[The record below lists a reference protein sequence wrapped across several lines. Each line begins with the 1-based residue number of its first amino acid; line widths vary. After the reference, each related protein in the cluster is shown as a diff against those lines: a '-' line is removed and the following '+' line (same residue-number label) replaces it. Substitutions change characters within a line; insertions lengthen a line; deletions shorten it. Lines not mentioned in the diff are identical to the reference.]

1 MSQSFADDAIAL
13 LIDLAQRGEIDAW
26 DVNVVEVF
34 DRFLSELTLKD
45 SQDLA
50 TSGQAFLYASML
62 ILLKAESLA
71 GLNPPEEI
79 LDDGL
84 EGFEGFDLVGQGR
97 SLPANLEQ
105 HLHRRPVAHPYP
117 KRRVT
122 LGELIQQLELI
133 AVAVE
138 RQSKQAAH
146 KKVVR
151 PSRAQSIK
159 AISQLS
165 HVENLTEVAA
175 ELELMLAELG
185 FEQNWIDFEALMAI
199 KNDRVG
205 FFWAL
210 LLLSA
215 QSKIEL
221 DQQEFYQD
229 LRLRPFR
236 PAVNVELPV
245 LGLPVELP
253 LSPDLDSAAS

>member
-1 MSQSFADDAIAL
+1 MSQSFAEDAIAL

-34 DRFLSELTLKD
+34 DRFLRELTLK
-45 SQDLA
+45 SAQDLA

-71 GLNPPEEI
+71 GLNPTEEI
-79 LDDGL
+79 LED
-84 EGFEGFDLVGQGR
+84 GFEDFDAQELGSDR
-97 SLPANLEQ
+97 PLPSNLER

-122 LGELIQQLELI
+122 LNELIQQLELI

-138 RQSKQAAH
+138 RQSKQVAH
-146 KKVVR
+146 KKIVR
-151 PSRAQSIK
+151 PTRAQSIK

-165 HVENLTEVAA
+165 HAENLTEVAA
-175 ELELMLAELG
+175 ELELMLGEFG
-185 FEQNWIDFEALMAI
+185 IDQNWIDFESLLQV

-236 PAVNVELPV
+236 P
-245 LGLPVELP
+245 GLSVELP
-253 LSPDLDSAAS
+253 LISEFNSAAS

>member
-34 DRFLSELTLKD
+34 DRFLSDLPLKE
-45 SQDLA
+45 SKDLA

-79 LDDGL
+79 LDDGF
-84 EGFEGFDLVGQGR
+84 EGFEGFDLEIGR
-97 SLPANLEQ
+97 SLPSNLEH

-133 AVAVE
+133 AIAVE
-138 RQSKQAAH
+138 RQSRQAVH

-151 PSRAQSIK
+151 PTRAQSIK

-175 ELELMLAELG
+175 ELELMLRELG
-185 FEQNWIDFEALMAI
+185 IDNNWIDFEALLQI

-236 PAVNVELPV
+236 P
-245 LGLPVELP
+245 GLNIDLP
-253 LSPDLDSAAS
+253 LSSEFDSAAS

>member
-1 MSQSFADDAIAL
+1 MSQSFAKDAIAL
-13 LIDLAQRGEIDAW
+13 LIDLAQRGEINAW

-34 DRFLSELTLKD
+34 DRFLQELSLREPD
-45 SQDLA
+45 DLA
-50 TSGQAFLYASML
+50 TSGQAFVYASML

-71 GLNPPEEI
+71 GLHSSEEA
-79 LDDGL
+79 LEEDFNDFDLGDVGL
-84 EGFEGFDLVGQGR
+84 ER
-97 SLPANLEQ
+97 SLPLNLEQ
-105 HLHRRPVAHPYP
+105 RLHRRPVAHPYP
-117 KRRVT
+117 QRRVT
-122 LGELIQQLELI
+122 LSELIQQLELI

-138 RQSKQAAH
+138 RQSQQSPR

-151 PSRAQSIK
+151 PTRAQSAK

-165 HVENLTEVAA
+165 HAENLSEVAA
-175 ELELMLAELG
+175 ELELMLSEFDLY
-185 FEQNWIDFEALMAI
+185 QWIDFEALLQI

-229 LRLRPFR
+229 LRLRPFQ
-236 PAVNVELPV
+236 PEPSVQ
-245 LGLPVELP
+245 LP
-253 LSPDLDSAAS
+253 LLPTFNSAAS

>member
-1 MSQSFADDAIAL
+1 MSQSFADDAISL

-34 DRFLSELTLKD
+34 DRFLSDLPLKE
-45 SQDLA
+45 SKDLA

-71 GLNPPEEI
+71 GLNPPEEV
-79 LDDGL
+79 LEDGF
-84 EGFEGFDLVGQGR
+84 EGFEGFDLELGR
-97 SLPANLEQ
+97 SLPSNLEH

-138 RQSKQAAH
+138 RQSRQAAH

-151 PSRAQSIK
+151 PTRAQSIK

-175 ELELMLAELG
+175 ELELMLAELMLG
-185 FEQNWIDFEALMAI
+185 LGIDNNWIDFEALLQI

-221 DQQEFYQD
+221 EQQEFYQD
-229 LRLRPFR
+229 LRLRPLQ
-236 PAVNVELPV
+236 P
-245 LGLPVELP
+245 GQSIELP
-253 LSPDLDSAAS
+253 LSSEFDSAAS

>member
-1 MSQSFADDAIAL
+1 MSHSFADDAIAL
-13 LIDLAQRGEIDAW
+13 LIDLAQRGEIDPW

-34 DRFLSELTLKD
+34 DRFLSELTLKS

-71 GLNPPEEI
+71 GLDPAEDLAEEPFEF
-79 LDDGL
+79 LDEDVEFVTGT
-84 EGFEGFDLVGQGR
+84 
-97 SLPANLEQ
+97 LPLNLERR
-105 HLHRRPVAHPYP
+105 LHRRPVAHPFP
-117 KRRVT
+117 RRRVT

-133 AVAVE
+133 AVAVD
-138 RQSKQAAH
+138 RQSRQVKT

-151 PSRAQSIK
+151 PTRAQSMK

-165 HVENLTEVAA
+165 HAENMTEVAG
-175 ELELMLAELG
+175 ELEQILADTCLG
-185 FEQNWIDFEALMAI
+185 EHWLDFEALLQI

-205 FFWAL
+205 LFWAL

-221 DQQEFYQD
+221 EQKEFYQD
-229 LRLRPFR
+229 IRLRPFQ
-236 PAVNVELPV
+236 PTKEAELPIFN
-245 LGLPVELP
+245 
-253 LSPDLDSAAS
+253 SAAS

>member
-1 MSQSFADDAIAL
+1 MSHSFANDAIAL
-13 LIDLAQRGEIDAW
+13 LIDLAQRGEIDPW

-34 DRFLSELTLKD
+34 DRFLSELTLSS

-71 GLNPPEEI
+71 GLDPPEELVEEAFEF
-79 LDDGL
+79 LDPEDG
-84 EGFEGFDLVGQGR
+84 GFLNGV
-97 SLPANLEQ
+97 LPLNLERR
-105 HLHRRPVAHPYP
+105 LHRRPVAHPFP

-138 RQSKQAAH
+138 RQSHQGKTT

-151 PSRAQSIK
+151 PTRAQSIK

-165 HVENLTEVAA
+165 HAENLTEVAG
-175 ELELMLAELG
+175 ELEQILADACLG
-185 FEQNWIDFEALMAI
+185 EHWLDFEALMQI

-205 FFWAL
+205 LFWAL

-215 QSKIEL
+215 QSKIEI
-221 DQQEFYQD
+221 DQKEFYQD
-229 LRLRPFR
+229 LRLRPFQLHR
-236 PAVNVELPV
+236 DDELPA
-245 LGLPVELP
+245 LN
-253 LSPDLDSAAS
+253 SAVS

>member
-34 DRFLSELTLKD
+34 DRFLSDLPLKE
-45 SQDLA
+45 SKDLA

-79 LDDGL
+79 IEDGF
-84 EGFEGFDLVGQGR
+84 EGFEGFDLELGR
-97 SLPANLEQ
+97 ALPSNLEH

-138 RQSKQAAH
+138 RQSRQAAH

-151 PSRAQSIK
+151 PTRAQSIK

-175 ELELMLAELG
+175 ELELMLGELMLG
-185 FEQNWIDFEALMAI
+185 LGVDDNWIDFEALLQI

-229 LRLRPFR
+229 LRLRPFQ
-236 PAVNVELPV
+236 PAQSIELPFS
-245 LGLPVELP
+245 EF
-253 LSPDLDSAAS
+253 DSAAS

>member
-34 DRFLSELTLKD
+34 DRFLSDLPLKE
-45 SQDLA
+45 SKDLA

-71 GLNPPEEI
+71 GLNPPAEI
-79 LDDGL
+79 IEDGF
-84 EGFEGFDLVGQGR
+84 EGFEGFDLELGR
-97 SLPANLEQ
+97 SLPSNLEH

-138 RQSKQAAH
+138 RQSRQAAH

-151 PSRAQSIK
+151 PTRAQSIK

-185 FEQNWIDFEALMAI
+185 FENNWIDFEALLQI

-229 LRLRPFR
+229 LRLRPLQLGQSI
-236 PAVNVELPV
+236 ELPFAS
-245 LGLPVELP
+245 E
-253 LSPDLDSAAS
+253 LDSAAS

>member
-34 DRFLSELTLKD
+34 DRFLSDLPLTESK
-45 SQDLA
+45 DLA
-50 TSGQAFLYASML
+50 TSAQAFLYASML

-79 LDDGL
+79 IEDGF
-84 EGFEGFDLVGQGR
+84 EGFEGFDLELGR
-97 SLPANLEQ
+97 SLPSNLEH

-117 KRRVT
+117 ERRVT

-138 RQSKQAAH
+138 RQSRQAVH

-151 PSRAQSIK
+151 PTRAQSIK

-185 FEQNWIDFEALMAI
+185 FDNNWIDFEALLQI

-221 DQQEFYQD
+221 EQQEFYQD
-229 LRLRPFR
+229 LRLRPFQ
-236 PAVNVELPV
+236 PAKSIELPFSS
-245 LGLPVELP
+245 EF
-253 LSPDLDSAAS
+253 DSAAS

>member
-34 DRFLSELTLKD
+34 DRFLSELPLKE
-45 SQDLA
+45 SKDLA

-79 LDDGL
+79 IDDGF
-84 EGFEGFDLVGQGR
+84 EGFEGFDLELGR
-97 SLPANLEQ
+97 SLPSNLEH

-138 RQSKQAAH
+138 RQSRQAVH

-151 PSRAQSIK
+151 PTRAQSIK

-175 ELELMLAELG
+175 ELELMLGELMLG
-185 FEQNWIDFEALMAI
+185 LGVDNNWIDFEALLQI

-229 LRLRPFR
+229 LRLRPFQ
-236 PAVNVELPV
+236 PAQSVELPFTS
-245 LGLPVELP
+245 EFN
-253 LSPDLDSAAS
+253 SAAS

>member
-34 DRFLSELTLKD
+34 DRFLSDLPLKE
-45 SQDLA
+45 SKDLA

-79 LDDGL
+79 IEDGF
-84 EGFEGFDLVGQGR
+84 EGFEGFDLELGR
-97 SLPANLEQ
+97 SLPANLEH

-138 RQSKQAAH
+138 RQSRQAVH

-151 PSRAQSIK
+151 PTRAQSIK

-175 ELELMLAELG
+175 ELELMLGELG
-185 FEQNWIDFEALMAI
+185 IDNNWIDFEALLQI

-229 LRLRPFR
+229 LRLRPFQ
-236 PAVNVELPV
+236 P
-245 LGLPVELP
+245 GLSIELP
-253 LSPDLDSAAS
+253 LSSEFNSAAS

>member
-34 DRFLSELTLKD
+34 DRFLSELPLKE
-45 SQDLA
+45 SKDLA

-71 GLNPPEEI
+71 GLNPPEEMI
-79 LDDGL
+79 EDGL
-84 EGFEGFDLVGQGR
+84 EGFEGFDLDLGR
-97 SLPANLEQ
+97 SLPANLEH

-138 RQSKQAAH
+138 RQSRQVAH

-151 PSRAQSIK
+151 PTRAQSIK

-175 ELELMLAELG
+175 ELELMLAELDIDSD
-185 FEQNWIDFEALMAI
+185 WIDFEALLQI

-215 QSKIEL
+215 QNKIEL

-236 PAVNVELPV
+236 LP
-245 LGLPVELP
+245 LSIELP
-253 LSPDLDSAAS
+253 LLSDFNSAAS

>member
-13 LIDLAQRGEIDAW
+13 LIDLAQRGELDPW

-34 DRFLSELTLKD
+34 DRFLNELTYSD

-71 GLNPPEEI
+71 GLNSAEEMVEEAFEF
-79 LDDGL
+79 LDDDDVEFVNGT
-84 EGFEGFDLVGQGR
+84 
-97 SLPANLEQ
+97 LPLNLERR
-105 HLHRRPVAHPYP
+105 LHRRPVAHPFP
-117 KRRVT
+117 RRRVT
-122 LGELIQQLELI
+122 LAELIQQLELI
-133 AVAVE
+133 SVAVD
-138 RQSKQAAH
+138 RQSRQGKM

-151 PSRAQSIK
+151 PTRAQSIK

-165 HVENLTEVAA
+165 HAENMTEVAG
-175 ELELMLAELG
+175 ELEQILAGVCLG
-185 FEQNWIDFEALMAI
+185 EHWLDFEALLEL

-205 FFWAL
+205 LFWAL

-221 DQQEFYQD
+221 EQKEFYQD
-229 LRLRPFR
+229 IRLRPFQ
-236 PAVNVELPV
+236 ASAEAELPIFNT
-245 LGLPVELP
+245 
-253 LSPDLDSAAS
+253 AAS

>member
-34 DRFLSELTLKD
+34 DRFLSDLPLKE
-45 SQDLA
+45 SKDLA

-79 LDDGL
+79 LEDGF
-84 EGFEGFDLVGQGR
+84 EGFEGFDLALGR

-138 RQSKQAAH
+138 RQSRQAAH

-151 PSRAQSIK
+151 PTRAQSIK

-175 ELELMLAELG
+175 ELELMLGELMLGELG
-185 FEQNWIDFEALMAI
+185 VENNWIDFEALLQI

-229 LRLRPFR
+229 LRLRPFHS
-236 PAVNVELPV
+236 
-245 LGLPVELP
+245 GQSIELP
-253 LSPDLDSAAS
+253 LSSEFDSAAS

>member
-34 DRFLSELTLKD
+34 DRFLSDLPLKE
-45 SQDLA
+45 SKDLA

-79 LDDGL
+79 IEDGF
-84 EGFEGFDLVGQGR
+84 EGFEGFDLELGR
-97 SLPANLEQ
+97 ALPSNLEH

-138 RQSKQAAH
+138 RQSRQAAH

-151 PSRAQSIK
+151 PTRAQSIK

-175 ELELMLAELG
+175 ELELMLGELMLG
-185 FEQNWIDFEALMAI
+185 LGVEDNWIDFEALLQI

-229 LRLRPFR
+229 LRLRPFQ
-236 PAVNVELPV
+236 PAQSIELPFAS
-245 LGLPVELP
+245 EF
-253 LSPDLDSAAS
+253 DSAAS

>member
-1 MSQSFADDAIAL
+1 MSQSFADDAISL

-34 DRFLSELTLKD
+34 DRFLSDLPLKE
-45 SQDLA
+45 SKDLA

-79 LDDGL
+79 LDDGF
-84 EGFEGFDLVGQGR
+84 EGFEGFDVDLGR
-97 SLPANLEQ
+97 SLPSNLEH

-138 RQSKQAAH
+138 RQSRQAVH

-151 PSRAQSIK
+151 PTRAQSIK

-175 ELELMLAELG
+175 ELELMLAELDIDN
-185 FEQNWIDFEALMAI
+185 NWIDFEALLQI

-236 PAVNVELPV
+236 PGQSIELPFSS
-245 LGLPVELP
+245 EFN
-253 LSPDLDSAAS
+253 SAAS